1 MIQLKKLATGCCISA
16 LAVTMCSCSQNKN
29 TAEESAPEYLVQT
42 LDTSTVTV
50 YKEFSTTIQ
59 SQDVIEIRP
68 RITGYIDKILKLE
81 GSHVKKG
88 ELIFQIADADYKQ
101 QVNAA
106 QAGIQASQAQLANAT
121 LEVEKLTP
129 LVEKGIISPFELKS
143 AKSKLEAAK
152 AQLVQSKAEYENAL
166 INLSYTRITSPV
178 DGLLGVIPVRVGSLI
193 SASGQEPLTTVS
205 GLGDISAYFSID
217 EKLVME
223 LRKVPEA
230 NNTET
235 GYVDLILADGTQYS
249 QKGRLMNASGII
261 DRATGSIQ
269 VKVVFPNPKTE
280 ILSGSSGILRFPT
293 LYKGAIAIPQS
304 ATYELQDKIMAYL
317 VGDDNII
324 KSTSLEVAG
333 KTAEEYVVTNLQ
345 RGDKIVVGGVAK
357 LRDGQTIKPK
367 LN

>member
-1 MIQLKKLATGCCISA
+1 MPHLKKIAVGCCISA
-16 LAVTMCSCSQNKN
+16 FTITTFSCSQNKN
-29 TAEESAPEYLVQT
+29 TTEENAPEYLVQT

-68 RITGYIDKILKLE
+68 RITGYVDKIIKQE
-81 GSHVKKG
+81 GAHVKKG
-88 ELIFQIADADYKQ
+88 ELIFQIADADYRQ

-106 QAGIQASQAQLANAT
+106 QAGIQASEAQLSNAT

-129 LVEKGIISPFELKS
+129 LVAKGIISPFELKS
-143 AKSKLEAAK
+143 AKSKLEAVK
-152 AQLVQSKAEYENAL
+152 AQLVQSKAEYENSL

-178 DGLLGVIPVRVGSLI
+178 DGLLGVIPIRVGSLV
-193 SASGQEPLTTVS
+193 SASSQEPLTTVS

-223 LRKVPEA
+223 LRKVPETINKDA
-230 NNTET
+230 

-269 VKVVFPNPKTE
+269 VKVIFPNPNTE
-280 ILSGSSGILRFPT
+280 ILSGSSGVLRFPT

-304 ATYELQDKIMAYL
+304 ATYEMQDKIMTYI
-317 VGDDNII
+317 VGDDNVV
-324 KSTSLEVAG
+324 KSTSIEVIG
-333 KTAEEYVVTNLQ
+333 KTADKYVVKNLQ
-345 RGDKIVVGGVAK
+345 TGDKVVVGGVAK